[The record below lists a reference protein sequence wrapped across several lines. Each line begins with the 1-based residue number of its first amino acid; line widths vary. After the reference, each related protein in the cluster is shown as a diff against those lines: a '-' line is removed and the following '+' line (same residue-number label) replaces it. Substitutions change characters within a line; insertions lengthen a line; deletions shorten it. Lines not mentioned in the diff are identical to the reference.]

1 MKTSLSKAGTALVL
15 LVFAVCL
22 AGALTVSPE
31 RCPDETAR
39 MRLTGWIYE
48 HGSLPTGNEP
58 ETLIPGW
65 GFSYA
70 LRPYLS
76 AMIGAFFMKAFSLF
90 SRSENLLL
98 LGSRMGSVL
107 SVTVCCV
114 YCLLLGQRLFRKR
127 SSAVLMASV
136 VCSLPQVL
144 FVGFF
149 QNNDSLSLAAVSM
162 MLYYL
167 ACGYDDHFSVKT
179 CLKLG
184 VAFSVGL
191 LSYYSVYGW
200 ILAGIVF
207 CVVSVC
213 LDPDVPRKGSL
224 IFRRGLLIAGVC
236 LALAGWFFIRNAVL
250 HEGDFFGI
258 STELRAREAMR
269 NQGAVLYEMNSAREG
284 GISVLRFI
292 LESGFPWLKT
302 TAISFIGV
310 FGYLDAVMP
319 AACYIAYLAFFLA
332 GFVLFIASCRRER
345 PDRQETLLTAV
356 LLAAVEGE
364 FAEHLS
370 HAFAEAADLHEA
382 RADGEEDACA
392 YQQRD
397 EDVVRQCRVDQLD
410 DVQQRIHKTV
420 TPMHG
425 FILSIGEWFANE

>member
-1 MKTSLSKAGTALVL
+1 
-15 LVFAVCL
+15 
-22 AGALTVSPE
+22 
-31 RCPDETAR
+31 
-39 MRLTGWIYE
+39 
-48 HGSLPTGNEP
+48 
-58 ETLIPGW
+58 
-65 GFSYA
+65 
-70 LRPYLS
+70 
-76 AMIGAFFMKAFSLF
+76 
-90 SRSENLLL
+90 
-98 LGSRMGSVL
+98 MGSVL

-127 SSAVLMASV
+127 SSAVLIASV
-136 VCSLPQVL
+136 VCFLPQVL

-184 VAFSVGL
+184 IAFSVGL

-213 LDPDVPRKGSL
+213 LDPDVPHKGSL
-224 IFRRGLLIAGVC
+224 ILRRGLLIAGVC
-236 LALAGWFFIRNAVL
+236 LVLAGWFFIRNAVL

-284 GISVLRFI
+284 CVSVLRFI
-292 LESGFPWLKT
+292 GESGFPWLKT

-356 LLAAVEGE
+356 LLAA
-364 FAEHLS
+364 ALITLLLS
-370 HAFAEAADLHEA
+370 FLQSYTRNYQPQGRYVITAVLPLAFIIARGADRAVLPGRSGRAFSPAAVL
-382 RADGEEDACA
+382 
-392 YQQRD
+392 
-397 EDVVRQCRVDQLD
+397 
-410 DVQQRIHKTV
+410 TV
-420 TPMHG
+420 LWLLMG
-425 FILSIGEWFANE
+425 AGALLILLPQVT